1 MNAPTNA
8 ARLAHA
14 LTCSCG
20 LSFGH
25 VIAERETAD
34 GAGLRLWSDGALTGS
49 GGYAFPGVPIVRAR
63 TAEAARV
70 ALAAGWLAADEA
82 GLYDADE
89 IPALYAAARRLVAR
103 NPSAQPGDLRAAM
116 ADRGAPH
123 IPIRWEVLQAD
134 NRGATTCRVGIL
146 PRLMWAGVGVWHER
160 GRYEIM
166 HAHTGTA
173 FGAHSRESWHGTG
186 ITFTSQR
193 ELFRYL
199 AANPTRTVE
208 SA

>member
-1 MNAPTNA
+1 MDAPTTSA
-8 ARLAHA
+8 ASLAHA

-20 LSFGH
+20 RSSVH

-49 GGYAFPGVPIVRAR
+49 GGYGFPGVPIARPR
-63 TAEAARV
+63 TAEAARA
-70 ALAAGWLAADEA
+70 ALAAGWLAIDEA

-89 IPALYAAARRLVAR
+89 MPALYAAARRLVAR
-103 NPSAQPGDLRAAM
+103 NPGAQPGDLRAAM
-116 ADRGAPH
+116 ADREVPR

-134 NRGATTCRVGIL
+134 NRGETTCRVGTL
-146 PRLMWAGVGVWHER
+146 PRLMWASVGVWHES

-166 HAHTGTA
+166 HEHGDGRGGHA
-173 FGAHSRESWHGTG
+173 WHGTG
-186 ITFTSQR
+186 ITFGSQR

-199 AANPTRTVE
+199 VANPTRTVE